1 MKNVALERLRSG
13 QLSLGVVLR
22 QARSV
27 ETAPIFATAG
37 FDWLFID
44 LEHNAMSI
52 ETACEMSVGAHNTG
66 IAPLVRVPENQYWMA
81 TRALDGGAQ
90 GIIMPHVDTP
100 EQAREV
106 VRQLRYPPVGRR
118 SISSMQV
125 HVGFQHM
132 AVGELTAKLDQH
144 FLIAVMLETEQAIEN
159 CEAIAAVKGI
169 DVIMIGGNDLCLDLG
184 IPGEVT
190 HPRVQEAFA
199 RVARA
204 CSSCGR
210 HAGLGGV
217 RTSEDLKLY
226 FDMGYRFILAAN
238 DVTLL
243 TDAGRRRSEA
253 LRALVAEDRP

>member
-1 MKNVALERLRSG
+1 MGNIALEKLRQG
-13 QLSLGVVLR
+13 ELSLGVVLR

-27 ETAPIFATAG
+27 ETAKIFATSG

-44 LEHNAMSI
+44 LEHNPMSI
-52 ETACEMSVGAHNTG
+52 ETASELSVSSLDAG

-125 HVGFQHM
+125 HVNFRSIP
-132 AVGELTAKLDQH
+132 VGELTRQLDRD
-144 FLIAVMLETEQAIEN
+144 FLIAIMLETTDSIEA
-159 CEAIAAVKGI
+159 CEEIAAVDGI
-169 DVIMIGGNDLCLDLG
+169 DVVMIGANDLCLDMG
-184 IPGEVT
+184 IPGDVMN
-190 HPRVQEAFA
+190 PRVVKVFE
-199 RVARA
+199 RVAAA
-204 CSSCGR
+204 CKKHGR

-217 RTSEDLKLY
+217 RKPEELKVY

-238 DVTLL
+238 DVTLMI
-243 TDAGRRRSEA
+243 DAGQKRTAA
-253 LRALVAEDRP
+253 LRALA